1 MNTLLQDLRYAWRT
15 LGKSP
20 GFTAVVV
27 ATLALGIGVNTTI
40 FSVIEGVLLR
50 PLPYQDPERIVV
62 LWEVTDAGGETHVS
76 EPNFRDWRAQTH
88 SFETMALH
96 TSAAFGGAT
105 TVLGGR
111 EATRAHVTAVSTD
124 FFSVFQVQPAL
135 GRAFATDEFRWGANV
150 AIVSYGFWRDQLE
163 GNPDLAALRVDVY
176 GRPRQVVGVMP
187 PAFRYPDETD
197 IWGPLPPVE
206 EGRRAHNWRVVARL
220 RPGVPLG
227 AARTDVGRLA
237 ARLKQEYGGDT
248 DAAGV
253 RVTPLQEQLVGS
265 MRRPLWLLLGA
276 AGFVLLVVCTNLAST
291 LLARGAGRQREFAI
305 RESLGA
311 TRGRLIRQLLTEGAL
326 LTALGVGASLFLS
339 HWLLRGLV
347 ACEVSMAF
355 VLLIGA
361 GLLRRSFWRVLNQ
374 DPGFKNE
381 NVLAVGLAPPE
392 SKYPDEDKGKARS
405 RYFQRVLDDLSA
417 LPGVTAVGL
426 VNHPP
431 LGGLSWSGD
440 FEIEGRGPAS
450 GVADYRIASG
460 GYFDALGIQVLRGH
474 VFDERDTGPGN
485 DVAVIDRALAARYWP
500 GEDPLGKRIRN
511 LANDAWIYPGRWL
524 SLIGVVEAVR
534 HDALIAEPR
543 PTVYVNFR
551 QRPARL
557 SSATVVLR
565 GTVAPDVL

>member
-1 MNTLLQDLRYAWRT
+1 MNTILQDLRYAWRT

-96 TSAAFGGAT
+96 TSADFGGAT

-111 EATRAHVTAVSTD
+111 EATRACVTAVSTD
-124 FFSVFQVQPAL
+124 FFSVFEVQPAL

-150 AIVSYGFWRDQLE
+150 AIVSYGFWRDQLG

-227 AARTDVGRLA
+227 AARTDIGRLA

-326 LTALGVGASLFLS
+326 LTALGVAASLFLS
-339 HWLLRGLV
+339 NWLLRGLV
-347 ACEVSMAF
+347 AWAPGLPRLGDVRIDVPVLAFTAGVAVSAA
-355 VLLIGA
+355 VLF
-361 GLLRRSFWRVLNQ
+361 GLLPALRNARGGPPRT
-374 DPGFKNE
+374 
-381 NVLAVGLAPPE
+381 GLGSAPHGPVE
-392 SKYPDEDKGKARS
+392 
-405 RYFQRVLDDLSA
+405 
-417 LPGVTAVGL
+417 
-426 VNHPP
+426 PP
-431 LGGLSWSGD
+431 
-440 FEIEGRGPAS
+440 R
-450 GVADYRIASG
+450 
-460 GYFDALGIQVLRGH
+460 
-474 VFDERDTGPGN
+474 
-485 DVAVIDRALAARYWP
+485 
-500 GEDPLGKRIRN
+500 
-511 LANDAWIYPGRWL
+511 
-524 SLIGVVEAVR
+524 
-534 HDALIAEPR
+534 
-543 PTVYVNFR
+543 R
-551 QRPARL
+551 QRSLHGVRAADR
-557 SSATVVLR
+557 R
-565 GTVAPDVL
+565 GAADPQLLEGLESGSRIQE